1 MSRQSHSSPQPVA
14 DSEGK
19 SALADLYPAHLE
31 AIKQRFSQAL
41 DVAGFDAVAVFAG
54 SPHAWFL
61 DDQNYPFQINPHF
74 KNWLPLLQA
83 HDSFVAYV
91 PGRKPVL
98 VYCQPEDYWYLPP
111 APPSGFWVEHF
122 DIRIIKR
129 PEDAPGALPIAR
141 RCAFLGEWQERFKS
155 WGFADVNPEALLNP
169 LHYAR
174 AAKTDYELECMRE
187 ANAISVIGHR
197 AAEQAYRAGASEFE
211 IHTAFCAACGQTDN
225 ELPYHA
231 IIALNEHAATLHYQ
245 YRDRERPPQRHSFL
259 IDAAAQVNG
268 YAADVTR
275 TYSAERDEFQALI
288 DALDR
293 EQQTLCK
300 KVRPETNFKALHL
313 EAHLAIARLL
323 HDFDFVRLPPEES
336 VAKGISS
343 TFLPH
348 GLGHLLGL
356 QVHDVGGFMASPRG
370 DVIPKPDGHPDL
382 RNARVLKEHFVTTIE
397 PGLYFIPSLLE
408 KLRAGAH
415 ARHVNWTKVDD
426 FRKYGGIRI
435 EDNVVAR
442 AAGAENL
449 TRDAFK
455 TMQHATP

>member
-1 MSRQSHSSPQPVA
+1 MSRLTHSRPHPA
-14 DSEGK
+14 AESEGK
-19 SALADLYPAHLE
+19 SALADMYAAHLE
-31 AIKQRFSQAL
+31 TIEQRFRQAL
-41 DVAGFDAVAVFAG
+41 EAAGFDAIAVFAG
-54 SPHAWFL
+54 SPHGWFL
-61 DDQNYPFQINPHF
+61 DDQAYPFRANPHF
-74 KNWLPLLQA
+74 KSWLPLLQA

-91 PGRKPVL
+91 PGQKPVL
-98 VYCQPEDYWYLPP
+98 VYYQPEDYWYLPP

-129 PEDAPGALPIAR
+129 PEGAPGALPAAR
-141 RCAFLGEWQERFKS
+141 RCVFLGEWQERFRD
-155 WGFADVNPEALLNP
+155 WGFADVNPQALLNP

-174 AAKTDYELECMRE
+174 AAKTEYEIECMRQ
-187 ANAISVIGHR
+187 ANTLSAKGHR
-197 AAEQAYRAGASEFE
+197 AAEQAFRAGASEFE
-211 IHTAFCAACGQTDN
+211 MHSTFCAACGQTDD

-231 IIALNEHAATLHYQ
+231 IIALNAHAATLHYQ
-245 YRDRERPPQRHSFL
+245 YWCPEIPARRHAFL

-275 TYSAERDEFQALI
+275 TYSAEADEFQELI

-293 EQQTLCK
+293 EQQSLAGN
-300 KVRPETNFKALHL
+300 VRPGTDFRALHL
-313 EAHLAIARLL
+313 EAHHAIARLL
-323 HDFDFVRLPPEES
+323 HAFDFVRLPPEEI

-356 QVHDVGGFMASPRG
+356 QVHDVGGFMANPCG
-370 DVIPKPDGHPDL
+370 DLIPKPEGHPYL
-382 RNARVLKEHFVTTIE
+382 RNTRVLKENFVTTIE

-408 KLRAGAH
+408 KLKSGSHAH
-415 ARHVNWTKVDD
+415 DVNWTKVDK

-442 AAGAENL
+442 AAGPENL

-455 TMQHATP
+455 TR

>member
-1 MSRQSHSSPQPVA
+1 MSRQGHSSPQPVA
-14 DSEGK
+14 DSEGR

-31 AIKQRFSQAL
+31 TVKQRFSQTLEA
-41 DVAGFDAVAVFAG
+41 AGFDAVAVFAG
-54 SPHAWFL
+54 SPHGWFL
-61 DDQNYPFQINPHF
+61 DDQDYPFQINPHF
-74 KNWLPLLQA
+74 KNWLPLLHA

-91 PGRKPVL
+91 PGQKPVL
-98 VYCQPEDYWYLPP
+98 VYYQPEDYWYLPP

-129 PEDAPGALPIAR
+129 PEDAPRALPVAR
-141 RCAFLGEWQERFKS
+141 RCVFLGESQERFKS
-155 WGFADVNPEALLNP
+155 WGFAGVNPEALLNP

-174 AAKTDYELECMRE
+174 AAKTDYELECMRQ
-187 ANAISVIGHR
+187 ANAISVNGHR
-197 AAEQAYRAGASEFE
+197 AAEQAFRAGASEFE
-211 IHTAFCAACGQTDN
+211 IHTAFCAACGQTDD

-288 DALDR
+288 DALDK

-300 KVRPETNFKALHL
+300 KVRPETDFKTLHL
-313 EAHLAIARLL
+313 ETHHAIARLL
-323 HDFDFVRLPPEES
+323 HAFDFVRLPPEEIS
-336 VAKGISS
+336 ASGISS

-370 DVIPKPDGHPDL
+370 DLIPKPDGHPYL
-382 RNARVLKEHFVTTIE
+382 RNTRVLKENFVTTVE
-397 PGLYFIPSLLE
+397 PGLYFIPSLLD
-408 KLRAGAH
+408 KLKAGTH
-415 ARHVNWTKVDD
+415 SRHVNWAMVDA

-435 EDNVVAR
+435 EDNVVAKP
-442 AAGAENL
+442 GSPENL

-455 TMQHATP
+455 TT